1 VHVCRAVSR
10 HGEKNWSTVART
22 FNQLMG
28 RPPLLGRAPKQCR
41 SRYLQ
46 QLVPGIKTGE
56 WSVEEEEILVEGHK
70 QFGNQWTLIA
80 SMLPGRTETSVKNHY
95 NCTARRWVQGLEPP
109 GAVGYGDSVLHLCSL
124 FLMVFHTS
132 CSACMHS
139 KVPFCQV
146 RPRARTLTDHKA
158 QHSAKQPTNSYRRN
172 PLVSL

>member
-1 VHVCRAVSR
+1 M
-10 HGEKNWSTVART
+10 ART

-95 NCTARRWVQGLEPP
+95 NCTARRCGPAESSAFAMEQT
-109 GAVGYGDSVLHLCSL
+109 AQLCLQST
-124 FLMVFHTS
+124 VHSTS
-132 CSACMHS
+132 SS
-139 KVPFCQV
+139 
-146 RPRARTLTDHKA
+146 
-158 QHSAKQPTNSYRRN
+158 
-172 PLVSL
+172 

>member
-1 VHVCRAVSR
+1 VCRAVSR

-95 NCTARRWVQGLEPP
+95 NCTARRWVPRLKPP
-109 GAVGYGDSVLHLCSL
+109 VAE
-124 FLMVFHTS
+124 
-132 CSACMHS
+132 
-139 KVPFCQV
+139 
-146 RPRARTLTDHKA
+146 
-158 QHSAKQPTNSYRRN
+158 
-172 PLVSL
+172 

>member
-1 VHVCRAVSR
+1 MQLASWSRSGSDRVARLLLCGPLTCTDVMLLHCCCRAVAR

-95 NCTARRWVQGLEPP
+95 NCTARRCVKGTAESGVRAIPSAAWLHG
-109 GAVGYGDSVLHLCSL
+109 GAG
-124 FLMVFHTS
+124 T
-132 CSACMHS
+132 
-139 KVPFCQV
+139 
-146 RPRARTLTDHKA
+146 ARCHRCHA
-158 QHSAKQPTNSYRRN
+158 V
-172 PLVSL
+172 VSG

>member
-1 VHVCRAVSR
+1 MAAGSLGLASCCCVWPLVCLLVVQYKGAQIGLFKRIHVVLLPACRAVAR

-95 NCTARRWVQGLEPP
+95 NCTARRCGRQ
-109 GAVGYGDSVLHLCSL
+109 S
-124 FLMVFHTS
+124 S
-132 CSACMHS
+132 C
-139 KVPFCQV
+139 VPPFCMC
-146 RPRARTLTDHKA
+146 
-158 QHSAKQPTNSYRRN
+158 
-172 PLVSL
+172 

>member
-1 VHVCRAVSR
+1 
-10 HGEKNWSTVART
+10 
-22 FNQLMG
+22 MG

-95 NCTARRWVQGLEPP
+95 NCTARRCGEQGIAGVC
-109 GAVGYGDSVLHLCSL
+109 GAAAVVS
-124 FLMVFHTS
+124 
-132 CSACMHS
+132 
-139 KVPFCQV
+139 
-146 RPRARTLTDHKA
+146 RPQQA
-158 QHSAKQPTNSYRRN
+158 
-172 PLVSL
+172 VSE

>member
-1 VHVCRAVSR
+1 MATGGAALEPPHTTPPRFLCLCLLLHPPPYTHRAVSR

-95 NCTARRWVQGLEPP
+95 NCTARRCGGGVTSKESRVW
-109 GAVGYGDSVLHLCSL
+109 CSS
-124 FLMVFHTS
+124 S
-132 CSACMHS
+132 CLGFS
-139 KVPFCQV
+139 KQ
-146 RPRARTLTDHKA
+146 
-158 QHSAKQPTNSYRRN
+158 SG
-172 PLVSL
+172 